1 MRRPEGFDGP
11 PRRPAQ
17 RPEPEPT
24 PGAEPPRERTAPSAR
39 DRPTRPA
46 PEARDVDA
54 EAADA
59 AAEAPIVAQARG
71 RRRSESHASRTDRL
85 LRDAELRRL
94 RLARAETRRATAA
107 ARRAERASA
116 RAERSE
122 VRRFTAA
129 SRRRVRRGAIAVG
142 VLAASFAL
150 LVGLVHSPLM
160 AVRDIEVQG
169 SQRVDA
175 VAIQAALG
183 GQLGQPIATVTDAGI
198 REDLERFTGL
208 QSFVVDVVPPG
219 TIVVRVVERQ
229 PVVVDEVDG
238 QDVMLDPAG
247 VGLGMPDGTAL
258 PRLES
263 VEVGSDAYVAVASS
277 LVAMPQ
283 ALRAQIATITAT
295 TSDDVTM
302 TLASGQQVVWGS
314 AEDARLKAD
323 VLAALVAAADPATP
337 VTFDVSAPEHPVV
350 RP

>member
-11 PRRPAQ
+11 PRPRREPEQPAAA
-17 RPEPEPT
+17 EPT
-24 PGAEPPRERTAPSAR
+24 PGVEEPA
-39 DRPTRPA
+39 
-46 PEARDVDA
+46 VV
-54 EAADA
+54 DA
-59 AAEAPIVAQARG
+59 AAPTEDLDAIVTRGRG

-85 LRDAELRRL
+85 LREAELRQL
-94 RLARAETRRATAA
+94 RLDRIDARRTQARARQADRD
-107 ARRAERASA
+107 RK

-129 SRRRVRRGAIAVG
+129 SRRRLRRSLIVVGA
-142 VLAASFAL
+142 LAAAFAV

-160 AVRDIEVQG
+160 AVREIEVQG
-169 SQRVDA
+169 TQRLEA
-175 VAIQAALG
+175 SALQAALAG
-183 GQLGQPIATVTDAGI
+183 HLGQPIATVTDAGV

-208 QSFVVDVVPPG
+208 ESFVIDVVPPG

-229 PVVVDEVDG
+229 PVVVASLDG
-238 QDVMLDPAG
+238 QDTMLDPAG
-247 VGLGMPDGTAL
+247 VHLGMPDGTPL

-263 VEVGSDAYVAVASS
+263 VEVGSDAFGAVAAS
-277 LVAMPQ
+277 LVAMPTV
-283 ALRAQIATITAT
+283 LREQVASITAT

-314 AEDARLKAD
+314 ADEAGLKAD
-323 VLAALVAAADPATP
+323 VLTALVAAADPATP